1 VQRRRRDHGVEP
13 RVGER
18 ERRGLSGSEGGFD
31 DLRAAMLASHGYAAL
46 AVACFGSRGPQ
57 AELLKVP
64 VERIESAVEWVRGR
78 AELDAGRISAL
89 GASKGPRSA
98 IGKRGGEHP
107 RLAPDFLDPCAAM
120 LENSPDRMAHEAGA
134 FRGKAPASQFPA
146 FRNARVGDVI

>member
-46 AVACFGSRGPQ
+46 AVAYFGSRGPQ
-57 AELLKVP
+57 EELLEVW

-78 AELDAGRISAL
+78 AALDVGRISAL
-89 GASKGPRSA
+89 GASKGAAKRDWQAGWRTSPIGTGLLGHLRSNAGEFAGSYGSRSGCLQGEGTRFA
-98 IGKRGGEHP
+98 IPGIPE
-107 RLAPDFLDPCAAM
+107 CAS
-120 LENSPDRMAHEAGA
+120 E
-134 FRGKAPASQFPA
+134 
-146 FRNARVGDVI
+146 